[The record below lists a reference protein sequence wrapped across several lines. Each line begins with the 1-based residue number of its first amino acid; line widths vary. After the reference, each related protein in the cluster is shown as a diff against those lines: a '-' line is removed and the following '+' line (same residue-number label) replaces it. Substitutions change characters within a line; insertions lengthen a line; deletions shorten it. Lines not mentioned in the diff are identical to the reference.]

1 MDVKAKLVFPD
12 NITREQLTY
21 GIDLSKK
28 YLGGGIDSIIDP
40 FREAIRAEAPDILV
54 CDFVSGFGA
63 HAADEL
69 GIPCVMHM
77 PGSLDVFNFV
87 AR

>member
-1 MDVKAKLVFPD
+1 M
-12 NITREQLTY
+12 
-21 GIDLSKK
+21 SKR
-28 YLGGGIDSIIDP
+28 YLGGGIDDIIDP
-40 FREAIRAEAPDILV
+40 FREAIRAEAPDIIV
-54 CDFVSGFGA
+54 CDFVSAFGA

-87 AR
+87 ARQRYPGG